1 MDGAHRRRTCG
12 RARFALCHRRRRD
25 TTERAHF
32 KHHRWRRLRDGSGC
46 RRDALG
52 LLRCR
57 ARTHRPCWRA
67 VRDLARNRVVA
78 PGLGQARHVTY
89 ERPACGRRRRA
100 APRHRRRE
108 HPRMPGGGRRALG
121 VVPGAGG
128 VRRPGK
134 LRRALAAG
142 TGGVAQVRPAHLSHP
157 TRRIPPFRL
166 CHDRQFRRPDRG
178 VVDVHQ
184 DRNEL
189 VTLVT
194 LGFLSFFFL
203 YLLRLLNVI
212 NKPFKVGQERGDDDV
227 SLFLLYEFVVHA
239 RTADKDLTTEEV
251 VEIAEQIEEAETAT
265 VDADEVAGTS
275 RPTEVAAPCSPA
287 SALESQA
294 HPRSR
299 GTRKLR

>member
-1 MDGAHRRRTCG
+1 
-12 RARFALCHRRRRD
+12 
-25 TTERAHF
+25 
-32 KHHRWRRLRDGSGC
+32 
-46 RRDALG
+46 
-52 LLRCR
+52 
-57 ARTHRPCWRA
+57 
-67 VRDLARNRVVA
+67 
-78 PGLGQARHVTY
+78 
-89 ERPACGRRRRA
+89 
-100 APRHRRRE
+100 
-108 HPRMPGGGRRALG
+108 MPGGGRRALG

-275 RPTEVAAPCSPA
+275 RPTEVDVAPADLDDVIDSVTSGPGEAGSERLTTAAPTALAITVAAPCSPA